1 MASKIA
7 VCFSTPTKKMSCR
20 PSSVKEDARL
30 ESKKAKLLVEILIME
45 SWRVLRWERELKKPG
60 SR

>member
-30 ESKKAKLLVEILIME
+30 ESKKAKLLVEILIIE
-45 SWRVLRWERELKKPG
+45 SWRVLR
-60 SR
+60 